1 MNEQNQTEV
10 HIFRNYIID
19 ELTEREKDI
28 WNYGFDFTDNTILIK
43 RKTGSIIIQC
53 LYCEDRETPVAYI
66 DTSFRLID
74 RAYTSIEKIA
84 DTVLDYV
91 SLLNRM
97 NYDYHNRDFR
107 DALSEAII
115 SAKGAYKGDYPDC
128 RGRSVDV
135 EMKKGCTVWHLSR
148 FSNDC
153 HWRTINTDRFIRIEG
168 VEIDF
173 RYEEGLI
180 SFWWPGLKQTSE
192 HKDKML
198 SFTKAFEYTLERR
211 WEMSF
216 DSFSRYF
223 HPDPS
228 AYQNDFTSTWNLHM
242 SVENYLR
249 KDAELVLSQMGRR

>member
-1 MNEQNQTEV
+1 MMNEQNQTEV
-10 HIFRNYIID
+10 HIFKNYIID

-173 RYEEGLI
+173 RYEDNLI

-192 HKDKML
+192 HKVRME
-198 SFTKAFEYTLERR
+198 SFAKAFEYTLERR

-228 AYQNDFTSTWNLHM
+228 AYIKAEDSRT
-242 SVENYLR
+242 
-249 KDAELVLSQMGRR
+249 KDAELVLLGGE

>member
-1 MNEQNQTEV
+1 MNEVVNKFKRDVINQLCKKDT
-10 HIFRNYIID
+10 
-19 ELTEREKDI
+19 DI

-43 RKTGSIIIQC
+43 RKTGSIIIRC
-53 LYCEDRETPVAYI
+53 LYCEDRDAPVAYI

-84 DTVLDYV
+84 DTVLDYA
-91 SLLNRM
+91 SLLNKM

-107 DALSEAII
+107 DALSEAVIC
-115 SAKGAYKGDYPDC
+115 AKGAYKSDDSDCNDYSADI
-128 RGRSVDV
+128 R
-135 EMKKGCTVWHLSR
+135 MKKGCTVWHLSR

-153 HWRTINTDRFIRIEG
+153 HWRINNTERFIRIEG

-173 RYEEGLI
+173 RYEDGLI
-180 SFWWPGLKQTSE
+180 SFWWPGLKQTEE

-198 SFTKAFEYTLERR
+198 SFTKAFAYTLYTR
-211 WEMSF
+211 WAMSF
-216 DSFSRYF
+216 DSLSRHF